1 MAGSIKSLQDSLVND
16 SFLDDLGNDKKD
28 YAALNQFPTLEKF
41 MIRAAA
47 QFISDARK
55 ELDRQGKVASGGLSD
70 GLDSGELIKS
80 MEGYLISVGYDP
92 SDPSSKYYDFVNQ
105 GVSGF
110 DRSVPGTPYKFKK
123 KLNKKGGILVGAKMQ
138 KSLLMWY
145 KFRGSIGSND
155 DQKSNLS
162 ANQKRDKSLSKV
174 RSQEDKLKS
183 IAYATAVNIKKKGI
197 ERSGF
202 FDKTI
207 KSTLGQEF
215 LNALTKIVGQDVKAS
230 IRQTANKQNDKD

>member
-1 MAGSIKSLQDSLVND
+1 MVND

-28 YAALNQFPTLEKF
+28 YASLNQFPTLEKF

-80 MEGYLISVGYDP
+80 MDGYLISVGYDP
-92 SDPSSKYYDFVNQ
+92 SDPTSKYYDFVNQ

-123 KLNKKGGILVGAKMQ
+123 KLNKRGGILVGAKMQ

-174 RSQEDKLKS
+174 KSQEEKLKS
-183 IAYATAVNIKKKGI
+183 IVYGTAVNIKKKGI
-197 ERSGF
+197 ERSGY

-230 IRQTANKQNDKD
+230 IRQTANKQNDKE

>member
-1 MAGSIKSLQDSLVND
+1 
-16 SFLDDLGNDKKD
+16 
-28 YAALNQFPTLEKF
+28 
-41 MIRAAA
+41 MIRAAV
-47 QFISDARK
+47 QFIVNAK
-55 ELDRQGKVASGGLSD
+55 EELNRQGKVASGGLED
-70 GLDSGELIKS
+70 GLSSGELIKN
-80 MEGYLISVGYDP
+80 MDGYLISVGYDP

-110 DRSVPGTPYKFKK
+110 EKSVAGTPYKFKK
-123 KLNKKGGILVGAKMQ
+123 KLNKKGGILIGAKMQ
-138 KSLLMWY
+138 KSLMMWY
-145 KFRGSIGSND
+145 KMRGSIGSND
-155 DQKSNLS
+155 DQRSNLS
-162 ANQKRDKSLSKV
+162 ANQKKDKSLSKV

-230 IRQTANKQNDKD
+230 IRQTANNQNDKD

>member
-16 SFLDDLGNDKKD
+16 SFLTDLGNDKKD
-28 YAALNQFPTLEKF
+28 YASLNQFPTLEQF
-41 MIRAAA
+41 MIRAAV
-47 QFISDARK
+47 QFIENAK
-55 ELDRQGKVASGGLSD
+55 EELNRQGKVASGGLED
-70 GLDSGELIKS
+70 GLSSGELIKN
-80 MEGYLISVGYDP
+80 MDGYLISVGYDP

-145 KFRGSIGSND
+145 KLRGSIGSRD
-155 DQKSNLS
+155 DQKTNLS
-162 ANQKRDKSLSKV
+162 GNQKKDKSLSRV

-197 ERSGF
+197 ERSGY

>member
-1 MAGSIKSLQDSLVND
+1 MARSIKSLQDSLVND
-16 SFLDDLGNDKKD
+16 SFLNDLGNDKKD
-28 YAALNQFPTLEKF
+28 YASLNQFPTLEQF
-41 MIRAAA
+41 MIRAAV
-47 QFISDARK
+47 QFIENAK
-55 ELDRQGKVASGGLSD
+55 EELNRQGKVASGGLED
-70 GLDSGELIKS
+70 GLSSGELIKN
-80 MEGYLISVGYDP
+80 MDGYLISVGYDP

-110 DRSVPGTPYKFKK
+110 DKSVPGTPYKFQK

-145 KFRGSIGSND
+145 KMRGSIGSRD
-155 DQKSNLS
+155 DQKSNLT
-162 ANQKRDKSLSKV
+162 ANQKKDKSLSRV

-197 ERSGF
+197 ERSGY